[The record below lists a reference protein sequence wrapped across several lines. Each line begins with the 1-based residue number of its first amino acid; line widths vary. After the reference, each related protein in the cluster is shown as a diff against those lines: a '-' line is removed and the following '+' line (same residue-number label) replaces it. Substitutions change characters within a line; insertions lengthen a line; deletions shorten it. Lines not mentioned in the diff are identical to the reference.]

1 MQMNPHLSFNG
12 QCKAAF
18 KFYEKCLGGK
28 IQTMLAHEGTPIA
41 QHVPAEWRS
50 KILHATMIVDGH
62 VLMGADAPPGRYHKP
77 EGFAM
82 TIGLNDTAKA
92 ERIFQELGENGTV
105 TMPLQETFW
114 AVRFGMLTDRFGIP
128 WMINCEKAA

>member
-62 VLMGADAPPGRYHKP
+62 VLMGADAPPWPISQAGRLRH
-77 EGFAM
+77 
-82 TIGLNDTAKA
+82 DH
-92 ERIFQELGENGTV
+92 
-105 TMPLQETFW
+105 W
-114 AVRFGMLTDRFGIP
+114 AQ
-128 WMINCEKAA
+128 